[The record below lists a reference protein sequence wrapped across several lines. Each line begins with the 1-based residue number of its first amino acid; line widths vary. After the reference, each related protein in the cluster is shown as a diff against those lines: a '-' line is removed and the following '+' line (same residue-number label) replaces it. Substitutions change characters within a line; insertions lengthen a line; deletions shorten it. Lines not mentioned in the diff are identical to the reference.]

1 VYIGSARHRSLNG
14 RSYVKR
20 IHVNR
25 ISHFCS
31 RLLCSPA
38 ARYRVI
44 HIMQTL
50 LHLLLL
56 LWCAAAQVP
65 LQNELFEIQAYHRK
79 LREDVQ
85 PTASN
90 MLLMS
95 YSFELERL
103 AQEWL
108 EHCTLVQPNTTTY
121 PHYNNT
127 ASFLIPVNADKPTYP
142 QMLRFLHTQKSIY
155 TFEND
160 TCKGYCG
167 DYKQVTWA
175 SSVAVGCAMKTC
187 RKVSDKS
194 SSPHVFAMCLYKPA
208 RRTSLE
214 RPYKAG
220 PSCSMC
226 PHGHICYRNQCQREA
241 RGPPLTRQNETN
253 VELGSPTSA
262 STMISALAILLVTM
276 HLL

>member
-1 VYIGSARHRSLNG
+1 LFN
-14 RSYVKR
+14 
-20 IHVNR
+20 
-25 ISHFCS
+25 
-31 RLLCSPA
+31 
-38 ARYRVI
+38 
-44 HIMQTL
+44 
-50 LHLLLL
+50 LLLR
-56 LWCAAAQVP
+56 LWIALAQVL
-65 LQNELFEIQAYHRK
+65 LQKELPETQAYHRK

-108 EHCTLVQPNTTTY
+108 EHCTLVQPNTSTY
-121 PHYNNT
+121 PHYDNT

-155 TFEND
+155 TFGNSN
-160 TCKGYCG
+160 CKGYCG
-167 DYKQVTWA
+167 DYKQMTGA
-175 SSVAVGCAMKTC
+175 SLVGIGCATKTC

-208 RRTSLE
+208 GRASLE

-226 PHGHICYRNQCQREA
+226 PHGHRCYRNQCQRQVC
-241 RGPPLTRQNETN
+241 GPPLTRQNETN

-262 STMISALAILLVTM
+262 SAKIPALAILLVTM